1 MNAPNTLLM
10 YINLLYNTCFVDSL
24 QSALQNDHEMLSER
38 YYSYTGKNP
47 EEIFRI
53 DLQEVFGDFCEG
65 SVLYEMHNE
74 LDMSL

>member
-10 YINLLYNTCFVDSL
+10 CINLLDNTCFVNSL
-24 QSALQNDHEMLSER
+24 QLALWNDHEMLSGR

-47 EEIFRI
+47 EETFRI
-53 DLQEVFGDFCEG
+53 DLQEAFKGFCEG
-65 SVLYEMHNE
+65 FVLYEMHNG